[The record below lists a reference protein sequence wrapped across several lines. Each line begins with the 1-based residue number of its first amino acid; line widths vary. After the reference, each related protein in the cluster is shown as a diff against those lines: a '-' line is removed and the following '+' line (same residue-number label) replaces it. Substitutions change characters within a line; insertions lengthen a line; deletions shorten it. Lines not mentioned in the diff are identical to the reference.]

1 MFEKTIQDLSIDF
14 VLKLF
19 GTLDGNIENIENAF
33 SVSVVAREGVIKI
46 SGESASDVNLA
57 ASCIEQLE
65 RVSKNSES
73 IDENTINYVITMVRE
88 EKENEEVAYGY
99 EFRDHSSQK
108 ERAII
113 RDRDTYESYEV
124 TYKTPGYQENLGLH
138 KYHKYTQVFRC
149 KCCGYEK
156 REAARDVTKV

>member
-1 MFEKTIQDLSIDF
+1 MFEKSIQDLSIDF

-46 SGESASDVNLA
+46 SGESANDVTLA

-65 RVSKNSES
+65 RVSRNSES

-88 EKENEEVAYGY
+88 EKENELGAIYNDCICLTNKGKPIKAKTVGQQKYVDAINENTIVFGVGPAGTGKTFLAVAMAVNAL
-99 EFRDHSSQK
+99 K
-108 ERAII
+108 
-113 RDRDTYESYEV
+113 
-124 TYKTPGYQENLGLH
+124 K
-138 KYHKYTQVFRC
+138 K
-149 KCCGYEK
+149 
-156 REAARDVTKV
+156 

>member
-1 MFEKTIQDLSIDF
+1 MFEKTMQDLAIDF

-88 EKENEEVAYGY
+88 EKENELGAIYNDCICLTNKGKPIKAKTLG
-99 EFRDHSSQK
+99 QK
-108 ERAII
+108 
-113 RDRDTYESYEV
+113 
-124 TYKTPGYQENLGLH
+124 K
-138 KYHKYTQVFRC
+138 
-149 KCCGYEK
+149 
-156 REAARDVTKV
+156 